1 MMRTLAMGGAAVLA
15 LLAGVRLGAND
26 EITSLSFPNQ
36 EGQFTTI
43 TTNTWFDFNN
53 PFFQSL
59 GTNGR
64 SCATCHVA
72 TDAWSITPAHV
83 KARFYASGGA
93 DPLFRTNDGSNCAG
107 ADVSTVAKA
116 QQAYSL
122 LLNKGLIRVQLPIPP
137 GAEFSVVS
145 VDDPYNCAPVPGQI
159 SVYRRVLPAT
169 NLKFLSTVMWD
180 GRETFAS
187 QTIEQDLAHQ
197 ALDATLGHA
206 AAAIPPSQAQID
218 AMVAFELATFTAQTR
233 NNGVGR
239 LDKQGGQGG
248 PESLSKQPFYLGI
261 NDVFGGDPTHAQF
274 TPVVFRVFSGF
285 GLQGDSNGGGPQRE
299 SIRRG
304 EEIFNTRLFT
314 ASNVAG
320 LPASSMSVT
329 CSACHD
335 TPNAGNHSLSAPLN
349 IGLTDASQRTPDLP
363 LFTLSCAA
371 THEIIQTTDPGRALI
386 TGKCA
391 DMGKFKGPVLR
402 ALAARA
408 PYFHNGSAATLA
420 DVVNFYQSRFSIP
433 LTDQDKADL
442 VAFLNAL

>member
-1 MMRTLAMGGAAVLA
+1 MKMRTRTLGGAAVLA
-15 LLAGVRLGAND
+15 LLVGVRLGAND
-26 EITSLSFPNQ
+26 EIDSLSFPDSA
-36 EGQFTTI
+36 GVFGTI
-43 TTNTWFDFNN
+43 TTQPSFDFGN

-64 SCATCHVA
+64 SCGTCHA
-72 TDAWSITPAHV
+72 PADAWSITPAHIQ
-83 KARFYASGGA
+83 ARFFLTAGK

-107 ADVSTVAKA
+107 DDVSTLQKA
-116 QQAYSL
+116 VRAYSL
-122 LLNKGLIRVQLPIPP
+122 LLNKGLIRVQLPLPP

-145 VDDPYNCAPVPGQI
+145 VDDPYHCAPVPGQI

-206 AAAIPPSQAQID
+206 AARTPPSQQQID
-218 AMVAFELATFTAQTR
+218 AIVAFELATFTAQTR
-233 NNGVGR
+233 AAGAGR
-239 LDKQGGQGG
+239 LDRQGGQGG
-248 PESLSKQPFYLGI
+248 PEYLSRQPFYLGI
-261 NDVFGGDPTHAQF
+261 NDVFGGDPTRAPF
-274 TPVVFRVFSGF
+274 TPIVFTLFGGF
-285 GLQGDSNGGGPQRE
+285 GLEHESSAAQRA

-314 ASNVAG
+314 ATNVAG
-320 LPASSMSVT
+320 LPAPSMNVT

-335 TPNAGNHSLSAPLN
+335 TPNAGSHSLAAPLN
-349 IGLTDASQRTPDLP
+349 IGVSDASRRTPDLP
-363 LFTLSCAA
+363 LFTLSCAG
-371 THEIIQTTDPGRALI
+371 THEIIRTTDPGRALI

-391 DMGKFKGPVLR
+391 DIGKFKGPVLR
-402 ALAARA
+402 ALAARP

-433 LTDQDKADL
+433 LTNQDQADL

>member
-15 LLAGVRLGAND
+15 LLAASGLGAYD
-26 EITSLSFPNQ
+26 EITSFTFPDR
-36 EGQFTTI
+36 EGLFATM
-43 TTNTWFDFNN
+43 TTNRSFDFNN
-53 PFFQSL
+53 PFFQSF

-64 SCATCHVA
+64 SCVTCHVP
-72 TDAWSITPAHV
+72 TDAWSITPPHIQ
-83 KARFYASGGA
+83 ARFYLTGGR

-107 ADVSTVAKA
+107 ADVSTMAKA

-137 GAEFSVVS
+137 GAEFSVLS
-145 VDDPYNCAPVPGQI
+145 VDDPYHCTPVPGQI

-206 AAAIPPSQAQID
+206 AAATPPSQAQID
-218 AMVAFELATFTAQTR
+218 AMVAFELATFTAQIR
-233 NNGVGR
+233 NNGAGR

-248 PESLSKQPFYLGI
+248 PEALSKQPFYLGI

-274 TPVVFRVFSGF
+274 TPVVFTVFNGF
-285 GLQGDSNGGGPQRE
+285 GLQGDPNGGAERA
-299 SIRRG
+299 SIHRG
-304 EEIFNTRLFT
+304 EEIFNTRMFT
-314 ASNVAG
+314 VSNVAG
-320 LPASSMSVT
+320 LPAPSMSVT

-335 TPNAGNHSLSAPLN
+335 TPNAGSHSLPAPLN

-371 THEIIQTTDPGRALI
+371 THEIIQTTDPVRALI

-391 DMGKFKGPVLR
+391 DIGKFKGPVLR

-420 DVVNFYQSRFSIP
+420 DAVNFYQTRFSIP

-442 VAFLNAL
+442 VAFLSAL

>member
-187 QTIEQDLAHQ
+187 QTI
-197 ALDATLGHA
+197 
-206 AAAIPPSQAQID
+206 
-218 AMVAFELATFTAQTR
+218 ATFTAQTR